1 MRRMVEHGNELLGG
15 EGLARKKYS
24 DFKPWETAK
33 KEKGPEKQFSRI
45 SATLLQHPA
54 FTALKPGVRLVYL
67 TMVMAAAGKREFNF
81 PRASYTGLYGLS
93 HNIVCKA
100 IPELVKGGFIQV
112 KQSGQ
117 NTRTPN
123 IYEFVNT
130 WKEPYK
136 PP

>member
-1 MRRMVEHGNELLGG
+1 M
-15 EGLARKKYS
+15 ARKKYS
-24 DFKPWETAK
+24 VLLPWETAK
-33 KEKGPEKQFSRI
+33 KEKGPEPQYI
-45 SATLLQHPA
+45 HIGVTLLQHPA
-54 FTALKPGVRLVYL
+54 FTALKPGARLVYF

-81 PRASYTGLYGLS
+81 PRACYTGKYKLS
-93 HNIVCKA
+93 HNVVCKA

-112 KQSGQ
+112 KQSGK

-130 WKEPYK
+130 WKEPYN